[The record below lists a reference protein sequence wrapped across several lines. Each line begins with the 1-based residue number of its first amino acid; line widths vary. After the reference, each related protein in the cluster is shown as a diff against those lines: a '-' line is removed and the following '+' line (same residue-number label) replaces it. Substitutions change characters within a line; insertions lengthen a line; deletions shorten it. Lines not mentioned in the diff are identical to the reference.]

1 LRISR
6 GLYSFGQ
13 GDSKISWSCVTGQ
26 TTHDQLIFESPDLC
40 EVLLFIVYYMSGVKA
55 LLNTSKERT
64 NLNNFST
71 TLVKVVALAGGAVIG
86 VLLGRWC
93 DDLLAARAEK
103 RSDYDKTRYAQGLGP
118 RAPEPPLEGR
128 QG

>member
-1 LRISR
+1 MHGLRYA
-6 GLYSFGQ
+6 GP
-13 GDSKISWSCVTGQ
+13 Q
-26 TTHDQLIFESPDLC
+26 TVHEKLIFEMPDPY
-40 EVLLFIVYYMSGVKA
+40 EVLLFIVYYISGVKA
-55 LLNTSKERT
+55 LLDTSKERT
-64 NLNNFST
+64 NLNNLGT

-93 DDLLAARAEK
+93 DDLLAAQAEK